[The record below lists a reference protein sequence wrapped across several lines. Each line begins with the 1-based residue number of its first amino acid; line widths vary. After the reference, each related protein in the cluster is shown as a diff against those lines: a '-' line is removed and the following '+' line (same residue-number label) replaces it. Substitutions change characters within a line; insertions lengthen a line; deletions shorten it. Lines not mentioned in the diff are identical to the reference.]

1 MKNFSVVIC
10 TYKRQYLIYE
20 CLENILNNS
29 LLPNQIIIVD
39 QNYDFLTYNKITNF
53 FKNKGFKN
61 YIIIRNL
68 IQKGL
73 TKSKNI
79 SLKKIKTKYVFFID
93 DDIILEKQYFF
104 KNIKLIFT
112 NKAHAVSGIIS
123 NYNNNPI
130 KNFIYYVFNFNIF
143 RDNRY
148 FFINYYK
155 LKKNSYYKT
164 FQVPGG
170 ITCFDM
176 KIFKKISFDEKY
188 ITHNYEDVEFN
199 IRLKKYFKEAKL
211 LINVNSLAYDKL
223 SKNAKEN
230 FESRL
235 YFMTLL
241 YLKNKNFQN
250 LFFFTLS
257 LTGFLISY
265 ILSKKIKHVKKL
277 KNIFKKAILKSKN

>member
-1 MKNFSVVIC
+1 M
-10 TYKRQYLIYE
+10 
-20 CLENILNNS
+20 
-29 LLPNQIIIVD
+29 
-39 QNYDFLTYNKITNF
+39 
-53 FKNKGFKN
+53 
-61 YIIIRNL
+61 
-68 IQKGL
+68 
-73 TKSKNI
+73 
-79 SLKKIKTKYVFFID
+79 
-93 DDIILEKQYFF
+93 
-104 KNIKLIFT
+104 
-112 NKAHAVSGIIS
+112 
-123 NYNNNPI
+123 
-130 KNFIYYVFNFNIF
+130 
-143 RDNRY
+143 
-148 FFINYYK
+148 
-155 LKKNSYYKT
+155 
-164 FQVPGG
+164 PGG

-265 ILSKKIKHVKKL
+265 ILSKKIKHIKKL
-277 KNIFKKAILKSKN
+277 KNIFKKAIIKSKN